1 MASPVLDMAATT
13 ADFAAVEVEVIPGV
27 TAGLAAAALLGA
39 PLGHDHLV
47 ISLSD
52 LLTPWERIEAR
63 LRAAAEADLVLVVYN
78 PRSQRRTWQID
89 QARTILVAHRSPD
102 TPVGVV
108 TDVARAGQHVELTT
122 LGALDTTTVTM
133 TTCLVI
139 GSSAT
144 QVKNGRMVTPRG
156 YVEPSAS

>member
-1 MASPVLDMAATT
+1 MTV
-13 ADFAAVEVEVIPGV
+13 VPGV

-63 LRAAAEADLVLVVYN
+63 LRAAAETDLVLVVYN
-78 PRSQRRTWQID
+78 PRSQRRTRQIE
-89 QARTILVAHRSPD
+89 QARTILLAHRSPD

-108 TDVARAGQHVELTT
+108 TDVARPGQHVELTT
-122 LGALDTTTVTM
+122 LGTLDTTTVTM

-139 GSSAT
+139 GSSTTA
-144 QVKNGRMVTPRG
+144 VANGRTGHAARLPRG
-156 YVEPSAS
+156 VGVMTARLPARAGR